1 MLGFILPSFSSST
14 EISNSVSS
22 LFRACSSSGGMVG
35 SSSGSSLSILVNAR
49 WEIWNEWWGNT
60 RSYISYH
67 LIYHRPNIE
76 TLYIATFQKITSTW
90 WEHGQAST
98 GSDTI
103 SYIYTN
109 LVNWELCGLKKPLR
123 QVESF
128 RKIVLWDSY
137 IAGSDTISYI
147 YTNHRL
153 PHGGNVD
160 KLAQVLTLYRTSTPI
175 ISGSNSQK
183 IKSGKLRVVFN
194 GTGKTRTIH

>member
-22 LFRACSSSGGMVG
+22 LFRACSSSGGIVG

-60 RSYISYH
+60 RSYMCYL

-147 YTNHRL
+147 YTNH
-153 PHGGNVD
+153 
-160 KLAQVLTLYRTSTPI
+160 KWF
-175 ISGSNSQK
+175 K
-183 IKSGKLRVVFN
+183 
-194 GTGKTRTIH
+194 

>member
-60 RSYISYH
+60 RSYMCYL
-67 LIYHRPNIE
+67 LIYRRPNIE

-90 WEHGQAST
+90 REHGQAS
-98 GSDTI
+98 
-103 SYIYTN
+103 
-109 LVNWELCGLKKPLR
+109 
-123 QVESF
+123 
-128 RKIVLWDSY
+128 
-137 IAGSDTISYI
+137 AGSDTISYI

-153 PHGGNVD
+153 PHGGNMD

-183 IKSGKLRVVFN
+183 IKSGKLRDVFN